1 MPKLSVG
8 EAMDLRFNIDPE
20 TGLPHIYRHGI
31 EEYEVE
37 DVLDNP
43 IETTDSRDNSR
54 VVIGQTRSGRYLLVA
69 YRQNRAT
76 DPILVITAYQL
87 RGNDLARFRRRQR
100 RRGR

>member
-1 MPKLSVG
+1 M
-8 EAMDLRFNIDPE
+8 ELRFYIDPE
-20 TGLPHIYRHGI
+20 TGLPHIYRHDV
-31 EEYEVE
+31 EEYEVQ
-37 DVLDNP
+37 DVLDAP

-54 VVIGQTRSGRYLLVA
+54 VVIGQTRSGRYLVVA

-87 RGNDLARFRRRQR
+87 RGNDLPRFRRRRR

>member
-1 MPKLSVG
+1 MN
-8 EAMDLRFNIDPE
+8 LRFNVNPE
-20 TGLPHIYRHGI
+20 TGLPHIYDHGV
-31 EEYEVE
+31 EEYEVQ
-37 DVLDNP
+37 DVLDDP

-69 YRQNRAT
+69 YRENRAT
-76 DPILVITAYQL
+76 DAIFVITAYQL

>member
-1 MPKLSVG
+1 MNLQ
-8 EAMDLRFNIDPE
+8 FNINPE
-20 TGLPHIYRHGI
+20 TGLPHIYDHGVA
-31 EEYEVE
+31 EYEVQ
-37 DVLDNP
+37 DVLDDP
-43 IETTDSRDNSR
+43 LETAVSSDSSR

-76 DPILVITAYQL
+76 NPIFVITAYQL